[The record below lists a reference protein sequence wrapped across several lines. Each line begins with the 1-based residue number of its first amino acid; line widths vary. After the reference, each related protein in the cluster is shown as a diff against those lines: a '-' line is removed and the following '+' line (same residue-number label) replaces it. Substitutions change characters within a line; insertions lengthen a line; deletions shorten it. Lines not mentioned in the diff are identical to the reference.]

1 MKSNDTI
8 DDNQDNN
15 TFNCTDLDALN
26 TDDNIRLSTGGNSTR
41 NSSIDY
47 KRMITVHL
55 YDTLDSK
62 SIDFIVDSDTN
73 AEEIC
78 QQIRT
83 KTDPETI
90 DLRCFSLVLII
101 SILKTYNNSYL
112 HYLRTLKN
120 HECLNEIK
128 QEVIDKQMQQ
138 FHQRDK
144 SSLDVTSRWY
154 FKDIRTNPIEL
165 HESGDIMGETSS
177 DDEEEISQSDL
188 SYLAKSERKGYLLKR
203 SNTDSNL
210 WRKWYCVLLDQL
222 WCIDITKEVPTCK
235 CIKLTG
241 MIRYREGYRVLDQLQ
256 IIIINSDNLSHY
268 FRAFNIV
275 EQRSWIQDLY
285 DKTNQ
290 LPENNFFSIAEV
302 IIADEEKA
310 RCQRVMKQLDGV
322 LDGTKMM
329 EALGLHKSID
339 LSRLSSG
346 MTSDNCSSFE
356 DGGTYEEG
364 NRPLLST
371 NNRYNS
377 SNSNSSSPPT
387 SKVHNAN
394 AIQLRMLSTKNNNNH
409 HHHHNSNNI
418 SNYDK
423 GHKEDDD
430 KNNLNDNGVDV
441 LDSSDGILTIGT
453 TSDSLSSKIH
463 HLNDR
468 NIISSIPTHHCNSYD
483 HDDDHHYH
491 GHHHEDKHY
500 HSNYISITNTNRK
513 EQRGVGL
520 VDLSNYNMCNHLEQT
535 GLIYRLHR
543 ENRSLFEII
552 QFIIHVQ
559 RFRELFRHELS
570 IPTSIQRY
578 YARDLYIMYLLP
590 QLQLSEI
597 VLSEQFHDHII
608 KLEGGEIMNRQ
619 QQQEQQQ
626 QKSGQQQQ
634 QSGQQLTKKRCD
646 YWGIDVM
653 ELLRIHQSICLFY
666 FNATVSIHDLSTVNV
681 TGQKLVEQQQQ
692 QQQQQQANDR
702 NNVIHDGQQIIK
714 NDNNQIDEQVTLRS
728 PTSASNDP
736 SGNTKGSI
744 PIDSRDNQ
752 ALLNAPRQTSS
763 LSSSFWSNWFHS
775 NTINNTSSSSGGRN
789 SGSTRSSLFSSKPTN
804 TTNTPSFS
812 PDTSPRTMIWREVGS
827 SRSHPSSIS
836 DEDSNLAAPD
846 IELFDSVLRTL
857 YDRLS

>member
-1 MKSNDTI
+1 MKSDDMI
-8 DDNQDNN
+8 HDNQDNN
-15 TFNCTDLDALN
+15 TGLN
-26 TDDNIRLSTGGNSTR
+26 TDDDIRLSTGCSSTR

-78 QQIRT
+78 QQIRIQ
-83 KTDPETI
+83 TDPETI

-165 HESGDIMGETSS
+165 NESGDIMGETSS

-241 MIRYREGYRVLDQLQ
+241 MIRYKEGYRVLDQLQ

-275 EQRSWIQDLY
+275 EQRSWIQDLN

-322 LDGTKMM
+322 LDGTKMI

-346 MTSDNCSSFE
+346 VTSDYCSSFE
-356 DGGTYEEG
+356 DGGTYEKG

-371 NNRYNS
+371 NNKYNN
-377 SNSNSSSPPT
+377 SNSNSSSPST
-387 SKVHNAN
+387 GKIHNTN
-394 AIQLRMLSTKNNNNH
+394 AIQLTKNNYNH
-409 HHHHNSNNI
+409 NYI
-418 SNYDK
+418 SNYNR

-430 KNNLNDNGVDV
+430 KNNLDNNGIDV
-441 LDSSDGILTIGT
+441 LDNSSDGILSIGT
-453 TSDSLSSKIH
+453 TSDSLSSKLP
-463 HLNDR
+463 HLKGDR
-468 NIISSIPTHHCNSYD
+468 NIISSSPTHHCNIYD
-483 HDDDHHYH
+483 HDDDDHHH
-491 GHHHEDKHY
+491 GHHHEDKQY
-500 HSNYISITNTNRK
+500 HSNCISITNTNRK
-513 EQRGVGL
+513 QEEGVGL

-535 GLIYRLHR
+535 GLIYRLYR
-543 ENRSLFEII
+543 ENKSLFEII

-570 IPTSIQRY
+570 IPASVQRH

-597 VLSEQFHDHII
+597 ELSEQFHDHII
-608 KLEGGEIMNRQ
+608 KLEGGEILNRQ
-619 QQQEQQQ
+619 QQQL
-626 QKSGQQQQ
+626 
-634 QSGQQLTKKRCD
+634 SGQQLTKKRCD
-646 YWGIDVM
+646 YWGIDDM
-653 ELLRIHQSICLFY
+653 ELLRIHQSVCLFY
-666 FNATVSIHDLSTVNV
+666 FNATVSIHDLTTVNV
-681 TGQKLVEQQQQ
+681 TGQNLVNQQQE
-692 QQQQQQANDR
+692 QQQQQANDR
-702 NNVIHDGQQIIK
+702 NNVIHDGQQSIK

-728 PTSASNDP
+728 PTSVSNDP

-744 PIDSRDNQ
+744 TIDSRGNQ

-763 LSSSFWSNWFHS
+763 LSSSFWSNWFHP
-775 NTINNTSSSSGGRN
+775 NTINNTSSSGGGGRN
-789 SGSTRSSLFSSKPTN
+789 SGSSRSLLFSSKPTN
-804 TTNTPSFS
+804 TTTNTPSSFS
-812 PDTSPRTMIWREVGS
+812 PDTSPRTMIWREVS
-827 SRSHPSSIS
+827 SSKSHPSSIS
-836 DEDSNLAAPD
+836 DEDNNLTAPD
-846 IELFDSVLRTL
+846 VELFDSVLRIL
-857 YDRLS
+857 YERLS

>member
-1 MKSNDTI
+1 MKSDDMI
-8 DDNQDNN
+8 DDNQDNDTN
-15 TFNCTDLDALN
+15 NCTDLDALN
-26 TDDNIRLSTGGNSTR
+26 TDDNIRLSTGGSSTR

-165 HESGDIMGETSS
+165 NESGDIMGETSS

-241 MIRYREGYRVLDQLQ
+241 MIRYKEGYRVLDQLQ

-275 EQRSWIQDLY
+275 EQRSWIQDLN

-339 LSRLSSG
+339 LSRLSLG
-346 MTSDNCSSFE
+346 VTSDNCSSFK
-356 DGGTYEEG
+356 DGGNYEGEG

-377 SNSNSSSPPT
+377 SNSSSSSSSPPT

-394 AIQLRMLSTKNNNNH
+394 AIQLRMLSTKNNNNN
-409 HHHHNSNNI
+409 HHNNNKI
-418 SNYDK
+418 SNYNRGLK
-423 GHKEDDD
+423 EEDDKYKLD
-430 KNNLNDNGVDV
+430 DDLGVDV
-441 LDSSDGILTIGT
+441 LDSDGILTIGT
-453 TSDSLSSKIH
+453 TSDSLSSKIP
-463 HLNDR
+463 HLNDDR

-483 HDDDHHYH
+483 HDDDHHSH
-491 GHHHEDKHY
+491 RHDDIKLKHY
-500 HSNYISITNTNRK
+500 HSNYISITNTNNRK
-513 EQRGVGL
+513 EEGEEEGRRGGRGGS

-543 ENRSLFEII
+543 ENKSLFEII

-570 IPTSIQRY
+570 IPTTVQRY
-578 YARDLYIMYLLP
+578 YARDLYIIYLLP

-597 VLSEQFHDHII
+597 ELSEQFHDHII
-608 KLEGGEIMNRQ
+608 KLEGGEIINRQ
-619 QQQEQQQ
+619 QQ
-626 QKSGQQQQ
+626 SGQQQ
-634 QSGQQLTKKRCD
+634 QQLTKKRCNF
-646 YWGIDVM
+646 WGIDDM
-653 ELLRIHQSICLFY
+653 ELLRIHQSMCLFY
-666 FNATVSIHDLSTVNV
+666 FNATVSIHDLTTVNV
-681 TGQKLVEQQQQ
+681 TGQNLVNQQ
-692 QQQQQQANDR
+692 QQQQQQANNR
-702 NNVIHDGQQIIK
+702 NNVIHDGQQSIK

-744 PIDSRDNQ
+744 PTDSRGNQ

-763 LSSSFWSNWFHS
+763 LSSSFWSNWFHP
-775 NTINNTSSSSGGRN
+775 NTNNISSSGGRN
-789 SGSTRSSLFSSKPTN
+789 SGSSRSSLFSSKPTN
-804 TTNTPSFS
+804 STNTPSSFS
-812 PDTSPRTMIWREVGS
+812 PDTSPRTMIWREVSS

-836 DEDSNLAAPD
+836 DEDNNLTAPD
-846 IELFDSVLRTL
+846 VELFDSVLRTL